1 MKEMS
6 LDELITQLEELRD
19 SHVGR
24 IDVAVQ
30 VPPGTKCWENS
41 WTQFSVNCVSTD
53 GGSVYLQCS

>member
-1 MKEMS
+1 MKEMN

-19 SHVGR
+19 SHVGS
-24 IDVAVQ
+24 IDIAVQ

-53 GGSVYLQCS
+53 GCSIYLQCS